1 MVFSLTQTAIFWIEW
16 FMSTVGIPGL
26 MALMFFESLGLPPLP
41 SEVILPFAGVLLSQG
56 AVGFLGIPFTWVTVL
71 GAALLG
77 GLLGA
82 LGGYLLGHELEM
94 PVLRLIGKRFFIE
107 EKDIQRAEKF
117 FEQRGEI
124 TVLLSRLLPI
134 LRAYISYP
142 AGAARMDLKR
152 FAAFTVIGSFPFT
165 FALVYAGYVL
175 GEHFSDLD
183 PYFNALD
190 VVGAIILAGLLVYV
204 YLKMR
209 RRAREAKEAGPK
221 AQAPPQ

>member
-107 EKDIQRAEKF
+107 EKDIQRAERF

-165 FALVYAGYVL
+165 VALVYAGYVL